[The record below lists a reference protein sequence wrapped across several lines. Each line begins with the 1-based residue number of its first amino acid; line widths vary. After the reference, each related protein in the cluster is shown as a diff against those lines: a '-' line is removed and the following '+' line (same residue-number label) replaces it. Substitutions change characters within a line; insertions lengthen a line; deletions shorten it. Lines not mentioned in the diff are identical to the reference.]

1 VLFEEK
7 EMARSSVSKQNVA
20 LGVVRMIVGLVF
32 VLHGAQK
39 LFVYHYAG
47 VVALFHQIGIPAP
60 ALSAALAIAAELG
73 GGLLLLT
80 GLYTRLAAVPVA
92 FTMLVAITQVHL
104 HAGFFAQNGG
114 FEYPLTMLVVNL
126 ALIIGGGGAFA
137 LDNLRARQQL
147 ESYSVATAKAA

>member
-1 VLFEEK
+1 
-7 EMARSSVSKQNVA
+7 MTNDSVSKQNLA
-20 LGVVRMIVGLVF
+20 LGLLRMIVGLVF

-47 VVALFHQIGIPAP
+47 VVGLFHQIGIPVP

-80 GLYTRLAAVPVA
+80 GFYTRVATIPVA
-92 FTMLVAITQVHL
+92 VTMLVAIVQVHL

-114 FEYPLTMLVVNL
+114 FEYPLTLLVANI
-126 ALIIGGGGAFA
+126 ALLIGGGGAFA
-137 LDNLRARQQL
+137 LDNLRTRKPIQAVPMVAR
-147 ESYSVATAKAA
+147 AA